1 MAHHGVDGV
10 VWTELPESRVD
21 GSWQV
26 LMVSTTLYVRYC
38 YNPHFTGEAQK
49 VLPDLAHKGIGVQ
62 GNWTLGL
69 MLKPSL

>member
-1 MAHHGVDGV
+1 MAHHSVDRV

-49 VLPDLAHKGIGVQ
+49 VLPDLAHKGQVGIGLWV
-62 GNWTLGL
+62 
-69 MLKPSL
+69 